1 MKEKAKQT
9 MTKLYFIHHLRTLP
23 SPLLEFQLSL
33 SNKMTDQLLTGPI
46 RKKGVFC
53 SFTP

>member
-33 SNKMTDQLLTGPI
+33 SNKMTDQLLTGDWTNQ
-46 RKKGVFC
+46 KKGVFL
-53 SFTP
+53 